1 MGAINATWRL
11 TLAATGPTEPG
22 WLRTAGQIAGVMLM
36 IELLIALLLFAAM
49 MFGLA
54 YGAWWLSRNVVPV
67 IGQYSE
73 QAQQYIAIAER
84 GSDRVA
90 HGVATFHGARIGIVA
105 GIKAFFLPG
114 RRPRPTAPTP
124 QATPPPPA
132 SGAPQP

>member
-1 MGAINATWRL
+1 MATANAAWRL
-11 TLAATGPTEPG
+11 TLVATGPTEPG

-36 IELLIALLLFAAM
+36 IELVIALLLFAAM
-49 MFGLA
+49 MLGLA
-54 YGAWWLSRNVVPV
+54 YGAWWLSHNVVPV

-114 RRPRPTAPTP
+114 RRQSPAPTP
-124 QATPPPPA
+124 QAATPPEP
-132 SGAPQP
+132 GVRQP